1 MFPWCEQVV
10 SELLSTQTI
19 FSLVHNSIILNYV
32 SISYICAAGCSYPC
46 QIPHGKYILH
56 LDDRWRYGM
65 TQFKSYENLSSDAS
79 ISSINQWTRL
89 GENLKMNCESYFLHQ
104 FFLFV
109 ARNTKC
115 GAWCFLFATCFTRI
129 LIYQFS
135 FSILV
140 ADFLSLSLSSDL
152 QLCPWSCKINHWPD
166 LVFKW
171 LRLPER
177 MPFSSW
183 IAVSRSWRRNCW
195 RSH

>member
-1 MFPWCEQVV
+1 MEVFAWLWSWMYPWQNILNFSICLFLPERFNIFCFLFPWCEQVV
-10 SELLSTQTI
+10 SELLSSQTI

-65 TQFKSYENLSSDAS
+65 TQFKSYENLSRDAS
-79 ISSINQWTRL
+79 IGSINQWTRL
-89 GENLKMNCESYFLHQ
+89 GENLKMNCESCFLHQ

-129 LIYQFS
+129 LIYQF
-135 FSILV
+135 
-140 ADFLSLSLSSDL
+140 
-152 QLCPWSCKINHWPD
+152 
-166 LVFKW
+166 
-171 LRLPER
+171 
-177 MPFSSW
+177 
-183 IAVSRSWRRNCW
+183 
-195 RSH
+195 